1 VGVDKGVFGFGAI
14 SVVTVSFQILGTEWF
29 NSVFGSKNGI
39 VLFFVWFESLD
50 RTESFYF
57 LFG

>member
-14 SVVTVSFQILGTEWF
+14 SVVTVSFQILRMEWF
-29 NSVFGSKNGI
+29 HSVFGSKNGV